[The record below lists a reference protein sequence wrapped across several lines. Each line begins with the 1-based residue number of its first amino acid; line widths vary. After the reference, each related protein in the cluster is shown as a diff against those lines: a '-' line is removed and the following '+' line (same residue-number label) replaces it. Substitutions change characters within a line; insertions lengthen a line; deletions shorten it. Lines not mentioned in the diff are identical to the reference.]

1 MNPEYLR
8 LIGDHLWQSTLCAGV
23 AGLVTLAL
31 RKNRARVRHAVWLV
45 ASCKFLLP
53 FSVLVALGA
62 HIPWRTAPMTI
73 ASPVSIALGEAGHPF
88 TGPAFEST
96 VLPVHP
102 SAHLLPS
109 FLFGTWLCGFV
120 GIALSWWVRW
130 RRIRAAAHSGTPV
143 HLDITI
149 RAVSCPGTIQ
159 PGVFGIFR
167 PVLLLPEDIFHRLTP
182 AQLSAVIAHELCH
195 VRHRDNLIAVVQ
207 MLVETIFWFHPL
219 VWWIGK
225 RMIAERERAC
235 DEEVLRLGIEPNT
248 YAESILRVCA
258 LYVESPLAC
267 LSGVT
272 GSGLKKRIQ
281 AIVGARQEVEL
292 GFARKVGLA
301 AAGMA
306 CVASPIVVGA
316 LNAPPLWSQTQSSPL
331 ATVKFRSVSIEP
343 CTSYTL
349 PSGVTSPAPGRLV
362 LNCQTV
368 MGLIDIAYVRSAMGG
383 SRDPWYELGPISGR
397 VPGWA
402 MSASYRY
409 QIDARAYDRASV
421 ETMEGPMLQALLEDR
436 FKLGTHRL
444 TKAVPMYALTVTRN
458 GARLRRSNEGSCAG
472 AWLRD
477 ARFPQPPLGQN
488 CIAFA
493 GREAHYE
500 ALEGEAINLEQ
511 FCQLLASTLGR
522 PVINKTGINGK
533 FDFHLKFASD
543 GTPRSLSSLYPP
555 LFRLL
560 EEQLGLKLE
569 PLTGPREFLVVDR
582 VEKPLPG

>member
-8 LIGDHLWQSTLCAGV
+8 PIGDHLWQSTLFAVVG
-23 AGLVTLAL
+23 GLVTLAL

-45 ASCKFLLP
+45 ALCKFLFP
-53 FSVLVALGA
+53 FSALVALGA
-62 HIPWRTAPMTI
+62 HIPWRTAPLTI
-73 ASPVSIALGEAGHPF
+73 ASPTSIVLGGAAHPF
-88 TGPAFEST
+88 TGPVSESP
-96 VLPVHP
+96 VLPVHS
-102 SAHLLPS
+102 SAHSLPS
-109 FLFGTWLCGFV
+109 FVLAAWLCGSI

-130 RRIRAAAHSGTPV
+130 RRIKAVVHGSTPV
-143 HLDITI
+143 HLDTAI
-149 RAVSCPGTIQ
+149 RAVSSSGTIQ
-159 PGVFGIFR
+159 PGVFGILQ
-167 PVLLLPEDIFHRLTP
+167 PVLLLPEDISRRLTP

-195 VRHRDNLIAVVQ
+195 VRHRDNLIAAVQ

-225 RMIAERERAC
+225 RMVAERERAC
-235 DEEVLRLGIEPNT
+235 DEEVLRLGIEPNL

-281 AIVGARQEVEL
+281 AIVGGRQGVEL

-306 CVASPIVVGA
+306 CLASPIVIGA
-316 LNAPPLWSQTQSSPL
+316 LSAPPLWSQTRSSPV
-331 ATVKFRSVSIEP
+331 ATVKFRSISIKP

-368 MGLIDIAYVRSAMGG
+368 MGLIDIAYLRSAMGG
-383 SRDPWYELGPISGR
+383 SRDPWYELGPILGR

-409 QIDARAYDRASV
+409 QIDARADDRANV

-436 FKLGTHRL
+436 FELGTHRV
-444 TKAVPMYALTVTRN
+444 TRDVPMYALTVARN
-458 GARLRRSNEGSCAG
+458 GARLQRSSEGSCIG

-477 ARFPQPPLGQN
+477 VRFPQPLFGQN

-493 GREAHYE
+493 GREAQYE

-511 FCQLLASTLGR
+511 FCKLLASTLGR
-522 PVINKTGINGK
+522 PVIDKTGINGK

-543 GTPRSLSSLYPP
+543 DTPRSLSSLFPP